1 MTAEYPVF
9 PILLIFPNLST
20 TRVFLGSINI
30 RRALKKQVL
39 PILISSG
46 RVADFRGERS
56 VMAELKCGHSKEGG
70 PLGGVGQGGVGR
82 VEPLGTGSRADS
94 LGGMEQG
101 SGVDSGGDSGKVSS
115 WNLNLPLTGHPYI
128 QQHPQQPLKIHHG
141 RGALLYN
148 KH

>member
-1 MTAEYPVF
+1 M
-9 PILLIFPNLST
+9 
-20 TRVFLGSINI
+20 
-30 RRALKKQVL
+30 
-39 PILISSG
+39 SSG
-46 RVADFRGERS
+46 RLADFCVERR

-70 PLGGVGQGGVGR
+70 SLGGEGQGEVGR
-82 VEPLGTGSRADS
+82 VEPLGTASRADS
-94 LGGMEQG
+94 LGGMDQG